1 MSKVQA
7 VKTPKIVVD
16 LGGRQRTILYD
27 LNSFAELELIYGSV
41 DTAMTKLQ
49 SGSVVAARDMLWAG
63 LIHDE
68 AVIDEVTG
76 EPIKYNITRRQVG
89 SWLGAQ
95 DIEKLGTLINGAMTQ
110 SLVQPEQ
117 QATVV
122 STVPDGV
129 AAVALTDEEKAE
141 QAKNV

>member
-1 MSKVQA
+1 MSKVA
-7 VKTPKIVVD
+7 AIKTPQIIVD

-41 DTAMTKLQ
+41 EKAMNKLQ

-89 SWLGAQ
+89 SWLGAP
-95 DIEKLGTLINGAMTQ
+95 DIERLGGLINDAMTQ

-117 QATVV
+117 KPAAV
-122 STVPDGV
+122 STAPEGV
-129 AAVALTDEEKAE
+129 AKVELTAEEKAE